1 MAKRRHRS
9 KKWIS
14 RVILVLLLIA
24 AIVVCYF
31 VWDAYFRDKKTD
43 EPAPAQPSQ
52 VVTPDNPDQPEKK
65 EESQTDSEVEKEK
78 EKSTQYEG
86 ENPNKASGVTG
97 VITYAGV
104 SGSNLMIRVNID
116 QYLNGGNCSL
126 TLTKDGNSVY
136 TASASIIDSAST
148 STCEG
153 FNVPVSGLSSGKYNI
168 VININSGEK
177 TGIISGEV
185 TV

>member
-1 MAKRRHRS
+1 MAKRRRNT

-14 RVILVLLLIA
+14 RIILVVLLIA

-52 VVTPDNPDQPEKK
+52 VVAPDNPDQPEQK
-65 EESQTDSEVEKEK
+65 QTVEPETDEKEK
-78 EKSTQYEG
+78 EKTGQYEG
-86 ENPNKASGVTG
+86 ENPNKASGITG

-116 QYLNGGNCSL
+116 QYLNGGTCSL
-126 TLTKDGNSVY
+126 GLKKDGNNIYSD
-136 TASASIIDSAST
+136 TAPIVDSAST

-153 FNVPVSGLSSGKYNI
+153 FNVPVSSISSGKLNI
-168 VININSGEK
+168 VINITSGDK
-177 TGIISGEV
+177 SGTITGEV